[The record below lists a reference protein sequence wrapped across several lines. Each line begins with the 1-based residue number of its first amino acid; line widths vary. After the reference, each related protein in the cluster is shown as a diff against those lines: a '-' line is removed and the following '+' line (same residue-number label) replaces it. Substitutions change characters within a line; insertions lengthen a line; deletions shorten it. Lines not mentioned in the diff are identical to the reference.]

1 MICFI
6 TLSFNPDHPKFDRP
20 SFFTFSFHDSLHLRY
35 RPIVGNKMPH
45 KTVESSS
52 FYELY
57 LFLSNDL
64 ECARV
69 FKVLRFALVHGRIV
83 GLPLLA
89 GQLLHV
95 VPLSTNLFK
104 RDSFILKNHF
114 PTSAFTKLIFN
125 LQCLTFCFN
134 IPIIYSMPILSYIV

>member
-1 MICFI
+1 LLHH
-6 TLSFNPDHPKFDRP
+6 TLLQPWSSKIWQ
-20 SFFTFSFHDSLHLRY
+20 HLRY

-125 LQCLTFCFN
+125 LQCLKFCFN
-134 IPIIYSMPILSYIV
+134 IPIIYSMPILYSLKMAFQGQFFLKQF